1 MSWWLPS
8 PAPAQPS
15 QHRVHHLTILTA
27 ADVPSARASCV
38 VCGQA
43 LLVFYFSF
51 TSVMDNITL
60 HNFTIIV
67 LIVKHLFDIAAN
79 CWPLHNFI
87 WNIELRAVSSAAAQQ
102 SHLSPAPHQHSDC
115 RRQPTLFAPRTAHTQ
130 VVLERRW
137 CNILYWNLTTTT
149 TTTCYTSVE
158 YDNHQTSQYF
168 NIFGG

>member
-79 CWPLHNFI
+79 C
-87 WNIELRAVSSAAAQQ
+87 
-102 SHLSPAPHQHSDC
+102 
-115 RRQPTLFAPRTAHTQ
+115 
-130 VVLERRW
+130 
-137 CNILYWNLTTTT
+137 
-149 TTTCYTSVE
+149 
-158 YDNHQTSQYF
+158 
-168 NIFGG
+168 